1 MMRRFVKSV
10 SASLLGDTRRERAE
24 SRAVSLIP
32 RRLRGALLAGLA
44 GLAAL
49 TALHTE
55 AEAQEIQLTG
65 PLAGAPAVRKLRL
78 HRAGRFELA
87 PGVSFSLLDQYQRTI
102 MPGATASYHF
112 TDWIG
117 VSLFGGY
124 GLQSTTGLGDELQ
137 KIVDGRDCANKPFTK
152 ACRLTAVNLTHGS
165 VANDQFGRIQWM
177 LAPQVQVVPF
187 RGKIS
192 LFSALFV
199 DTDVSIFAG
208 PAIVFESQD
217 AAVDGILGGKI
228 VAGDIVVIRYEGPK
242 GGPGMQ
248 EMLYPTS
255 YLKSMGLGKAC
266 ALLTD
271 GRFSGGTS
279 GLSIGHASP
288 EAADGGAI
296 GLVEEGDTIEIDIPK
311 RSIHLAVS
319 DDELARRR
327 AVMEA
332 RGEAAWQ
339 PVARERFVSAAL
351 QAYAL
356 MATSA
361 DKGAVRDVTQIQRRK

>member
-1 MMRRFVKSV
+1 M
-10 SASLLGDTRRERAE
+10 
-24 SRAVSLIP
+24 SLIP

-78 HRAGRFELA
+78 HRAGRFEIA

-124 GLQSTTGLGDELQ
+124 GIQSTTGLGDELQ
-137 KIVDGRDCANKPFTK
+137 KIVAGRDCASKPFTK
-152 ACRLTAVNLTHGS
+152 ACKLTAVNLTHGS

-177 LAPQVQVVPF
+177 LAPQIQVVPF

-192 LFSALFV
+192 LFSELFI

-208 PAIVFESQD
+208 PAIVGVQERTSCGKD
-217 AAVDGILGGKI
+217 ETGAAIAGASPCTDPKSFALAGRIA
-228 VAGDIVVIRYEGPK
+228 VA
-242 GGPGMQ
+242 
-248 EMLYPTS
+248 PTF
-255 YLKSMGLGKAC
+255 GLGLNFYPKPTPWFGFGFDFR
-266 ALLTD
+266 ALP
-271 GRFSGGTS
+271 FAWNTS
-279 GLSIGHASP
+279 GFDNHGGGNNQDFPDNSVNG
-288 EAADGGAI
+288 ADREFHFNSMITLHVSVA
-296 GLVEEGDTIEIDIPK
+296 LPT
-311 RSIHLAVS
+311 AVKIT
-319 DDELARRR
+319 E
-327 AVMEA
+327 
-332 RGEAAWQ
+332 
-339 PVARERFVSAAL
+339 
-351 QAYAL
+351 
-356 MATSA
+356 
-361 DKGAVRDVTQIQRRK
+361 